1 MDYKRSGRVYLSCMS
16 VGGALCALSLLTRLW
31 MIGIAAIGI
40 VVYGCIRYD
49 KYCRCPQCHARL
61 NTKGGLPRY
70 CPNCGCQLDES

>member
-40 VVYGCIRYD
+40 VVYGLSLI
-49 KYCRCPQCHARL
+49 HI
-61 NTKGGLPRY
+61 
-70 CPNCGCQLDES
+70 

>member
-40 VVYGCIRYD
+40 VVY
-49 KYCRCPQCHARL
+49 AVSNMTNTAVVL
-61 NTKGGLPRY
+61 NVTPV
-70 CPNCGCQLDES
+70 